1 MKTRVRDGLAPVPV
15 PVDADGTNG
24 TNGTQSHESH
34 RSPISPIRGKQTAR
48 SFSLWRSLRCVRSP
62 LWSEELHDDREK
74 YGREK
79 DPEQSHTNHPGKY
92 GGAQGLAGL
101 GAWPFRDR

>member
-1 MKTRVRDGLAPVPV
+1 MARLI
-15 PVDADGTNG
+15 
-24 TNGTQSHESH
+24 
-34 RSPISPIRGKQTAR
+34 SPISPMGPIRGKQTAR
-48 SFSLWRSLRCVRSP
+48 SFSLWRFLRCVRSP

-101 GAWPFRDR
+101 GAWPFRDRQGQDTEGERKKRQPNRRGR